1 MQERVE
7 KEKHYIILKVLYK
20 EDYVNTSRRIDVP
33 TKEEMEKISC
43 LDLSS
48 TLREP
53 TIKEEKKE
61 ISKNIIIIKQS
72 TKRKVASKKRN
83 Y

>member
-61 ISKNIIIIKQS
+61 ISKNIIIIK
-72 TKRKVASKKRN
+72 
-83 Y
+83 